1 MTQRQNNK
9 SVLITAAVLLVLAAI
24 AAVSATYAWLGVSRV
39 PFISDVD
46 VSVMVESSLL
56 LAPDEGGKPGEW
68 DTVLD
73 ASALLSDFD
82 GLFPVTYTP
91 NASGAAPFSKLKY
104 DETGRADNVVP
115 VEATDVNVKK
125 TTDEKNSPAARAA
138 AGEPTGQLI
147 AIDFWMK
154 CEGASA
160 KVRLCEARE
169 RTDGQM
175 GAGTYVVGA
184 PVWNDR
190 TVSHDNGGH
199 GSECTIRLGFDY
211 VETDAEGT
219 EVKKDAQ
226 RGFLMYEPNANIHG
240 KQAYENGPGK
250 VVVESQYEE
259 TKNVNGDPLIDRS
272 RLIIQNASQWNE
284 QTPVLQ
290 GAVVYKAGS
299 FVQNPALFRL
309 DGTNMMKIRLYI
321 WMEGMD
327 ADCIAAN
334 VADEVSVVANLQF
347 GPEDS
352 TTMETGIVRR

>member
-1 MTQRQNNK
+1 MTLRQNNK
-9 SVLITAAVLLVLAAI
+9 SVLITAAILAVLSII
-24 AAVSATYAWLGVSRV
+24 AMVGATYAWLGVSRV
-39 PFISDVD
+39 PLISDVD
-46 VSVMVESSLL
+46 VSVMVESALL

-73 ASALLSDFD
+73 ASALLSDYD
-82 GLFPVTYTP
+82 SLFPVTYNP
-91 NASGAAPFSKLKY
+91 SASGALPFSKMTY
-104 DETGRADNVVP
+104 DDKGRTNSVTP

-138 AGEPTGQLI
+138 AGEPTGRII

-160 KVRLCEARE
+160 VVKLREAAE
-169 RTDGQM
+169 SADGQM
-175 GAGTYVVGA
+175 AAGTYVVGA

-199 GSECTIRLGFDY
+199 GSECTIRLAFDY
-211 VETDAEGT
+211 TEMNAEGT
-219 EVKKDAQ
+219 EVKTGGQ
-226 RGFLMYEPNANIHG
+226 RGFIMYEPNADIHG
-240 KQAYENGPGK
+240 LTANSGEKQAADGYL
-250 VVVESQYEE
+250 E
-259 TKNVNGDPLIDRS
+259 TQSVNGGPLFDKS
-272 RLIIQNASQWNE
+272 RMIIQNASQWNE

-309 DGTNMMKIRLYI
+309 DGTNVMKVRLYI

-334 VADEVSVVANLQF
+334 VAKEVSVAANLCF
-347 GPEDS
+347 GADS
-352 TTMETGIVRR
+352 SESQGTGIFRR

>member
-1 MTQRQNNK
+1 MAQRQNNK
-9 SVLITAAVLLVLAAI
+9 SVLVTAAILLVLSAI

-46 VSVMVESSLL
+46 VSVMTESSLL
-56 LAPDEGGKPGEW
+56 IAPDVDGRPGEW
-68 DTVLD
+68 SNVLD
-73 ASALLSDFD
+73 VSAQMSEY
-82 GLFPVTYTP
+82 GSLFPVTYDPTR
-91 NASGAAPFSKLKY
+91 ASGTLPFCKMTY
-104 DETGRADNVVP
+104 DNTGRTSGVTP

-125 TTDEKNSPAARAA
+125 TTDENNSPAARAA
-138 AGEPTGQLI
+138 AGETVGHVI

-160 KVRLCEARE
+160 VVKLREAAE
-169 RTDGQM
+169 SADGQM
-175 GAGTYVVGA
+175 AAGTYVVGA

-211 VETDAEGT
+211 VETDAE
-219 EVKKDAQ
+219 AQ
-226 RGFLMYEPNANIHG
+226 IKSGGQQGFLMYEPNADIHG
-240 KQAYENGPGK
+240 LTANSEGKQTADGYL
-250 VVVESQYEE
+250 E
-259 TKNVNGDPLIDRS
+259 TQNVDGQPLIDKS

-290 GAVVYKAGS
+290 NAVVYEAGS

-327 ADCIAAN
+327 ADCIAVN
-334 VADEVSVVANLQF
+334 MTETVEVVARLCF
-347 GPEDS
+347 GADS
-352 TTMETGIVRR
+352 SESTGTGIVRR

>member
-9 SVLITAAVLLVLAAI
+9 SVLITAAILAVLAII

-104 DETGRADNVVP
+104 DETGRTNGVTP

-125 TTDEKNSPAARAA
+125 TTGENSSPAARAA

-184 PVWNDR
+184 PVWNDS
-190 TVSHDNGGH
+190 TISHDNGGH
-199 GSECTIRLGFDY
+199 GSETTIRMAFDY
-211 VETDAEGT
+211 VETDM
-219 EVKKDAQ
+219 DAQ
-226 RGFLMYEPNANIHG
+226 VKSGGQKGFVMYEPNADIHG
-240 KQAYENGPGK
+240 MTAESGESAAANGYLET
-250 VVVESQYEE
+250 ES
-259 TKNVNGDPLIDRS
+259 VNGGPLIDKS
-272 RLIIQNASQWNE
+272 RMIIQNASRWNE

-290 GAVVYKAGS
+290 NAVIYEAGS
-299 FVQNPALFRL
+299 FVQNPTLFML

-352 TTMETGIVRR
+352 ATMETGIVRR